1 MSKGVLYLI
10 PSFLSETSF
19 ENVFPEF
26 NKNVILKLDE
36 FIVEELKTARRFLR
50 KIGYKKYFDEVEFH
64 VLNEHTEETE
74 VEGFLNSLMTGEN
87 VGLLSEAGIPCIAD
101 PGAEVVRIAQQVNVK
116 VVPLVGPSSIFLALM
131 ASGFNGQ
138 NFIFHGY
145 LPVDKRERKRKLLEL
160 EQNSGRS
167 DQTQIFIETPYR
179 NNQMFQSI
187 IKVCNPE
194 TLLCTATNITG
205 SDERIVTKT
214 VKDWRKT
221 NLNIHKQPTVFLIY
235 H

>member
-1 MSKGVLYLI
+1 MNKGVLYLI
-10 PSFLSETSF
+10 PSFLSETDF
-19 ENVFPEF
+19 ENVFPEL
-26 NKNVILKLDE
+26 NRKITLNLDE

-50 KIGYKKYFDEVEFH
+50 KIGYMKDFDEVVFH
-64 VLNEHTEETE
+64 LLNEHTEETE
-74 VEGFLNSLMTGEN
+74 LEGFLNNLMAGNN
-87 VGLLSEAGIPCIAD
+87 VGLLSEAGTPCIAD
-101 PGAEVVRIAQQVNVK
+101 PGAEIVRIAQQRNIK
-116 VVPLVGPSSIFLALM
+116 VVPLIGPSSIYLALM

-160 EQNSGRS
+160 EQNAGKLG
-167 DQTQIFIETPYR
+167 QTQIFIETPYR

-187 IKVCNPE
+187 IEVCNPE
-194 TLLCTATNITG
+194 SLLCVATNVTG
-205 SDERIVTKT
+205 SNERITSKT
-214 VKDWRKT
+214 IKDWRKT